1 MKKSTVLNIVSA
13 VYAVIGAL
21 CMCMID
27 HHMGISV
34 LCVICFAGA
43 YGYSDAAD
51 QSALLDRQHH
61 DRLMAELY
69 EDATYR
75 DEN

>member
-43 YGYSDAAD
+43 YGYSEASDNAAYNE
-51 QSALLDRQHH
+51 RI
-61 DRLMAELY
+61 ELEWY
-69 EDATYR
+69 EGTGND
-75 DEN
+75 